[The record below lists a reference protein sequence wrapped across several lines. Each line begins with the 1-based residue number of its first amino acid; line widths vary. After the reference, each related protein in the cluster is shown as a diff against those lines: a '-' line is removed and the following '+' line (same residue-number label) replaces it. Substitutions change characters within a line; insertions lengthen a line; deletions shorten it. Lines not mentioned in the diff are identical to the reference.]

1 MGLSKLVSNYHSS
14 GNKSHSNV
22 ADSLHGADRKSPK
35 EHAVELSID
44 IESPPCVLY
53 GPATE
58 SSGALLSGLLTLNIK
73 DPYANETISSS
84 ITPVTSSDGKRR
96 NTLSSTLSTTLSH
109 LSLSSPTLSPV
120 QSSTNMKI
128 MSGYT
133 KVAIKSVTLTLV
145 QKVHFHKPFLPDLH
159 SVRTCMNCK
168 AKTKDMKRWEIQKTV
183 TDLSVGKHSFPFSY
197 LIPGSVPAKSSLG
210 SDSETQIK
218 YELIAV
224 ATYKDPHRGKNSS
237 SNDQLLQLAMPI
249 SVTRSIPRG
258 ADKNSLRV
266 FPPTELTAMA
276 VLPNVVYPKSTFPL
290 ELKLNGVS
298 SPDRR
303 WRMRKLGWRIEEV
316 TRVRSNACSIHKH
329 ELRQL
334 ESTVGKKEAEKS
346 KKPGATIKRY
356 GDSGPQVR
364 VSVATPENAPLPS
377 ASVRTAEGVPAD
389 NSNTQG
395 DQDQEDEEPANDFI
409 HPNDDALRQ
418 EISLQQQLLR
428 EQQIEQELKNSTKL
442 FIEET
447 RTIARGEMKSG
458 WKTDFDNSGQVE
470 LITDID
476 CMALNSGV
484 TNPIT
489 NVSTS
494 NPYTD
499 SIKQQVN
506 VSCDIQDPTLGIYV
520 NHILAVE
527 IVVAEETLQYANGQP
542 IKKSASN
549 TSSTAP
555 NVNNVDQRLAEL
567 SPMFANRNQVR
578 GRPSDADVLTPV
590 NSKSSVKSSGSS
602 KGASSPANVSR
613 IIGVPT
619 GAARVLRMQF
629 RLNFTERS
637 GLGISWDEEVP
648 PIYQDVKLLS
658 PPSYE
663 NVALKKSL
671 SLRFNMSTDDTSTC
685 EVSSDITSS
694 IPQKMTP
701 PPLAHHHNSTSSFRA
716 LSAVQSPQLDS
727 IVSIQGNVP
736 FHDNILTPHATRD
749 VIRVR
754 NVSELLETDRLLN
767 KIGL

>member
-1 MGLSKLVSNYHSS
+1 MGLSKLVSNYHTS
-14 GNKSHSNV
+14 GNKSHSNGS
-22 ADSLHGADRKSPK
+22 DSSHAADRKSHK

-53 GPATE
+53 GAATE

-73 DPYANETISSS
+73 DPYATESIASS
-84 ITPVTSSDGKRR
+84 ITPVNSSDGKGR

-133 KVAIKSVTLTLV
+133 KVAVKSVTLTLV
-145 QKVHFHKPFLPDLH
+145 QKFHFHKPFLPDLH
-159 SVRTCMNCK
+159 SAQTCMNCK
-168 AKTKDMKRWEIQKTV
+168 SKTTDMKRWEIQKTV
-183 TDLSVGKHSFPFSY
+183 TDLSVGKHSYPFSY

-210 SDSETQIK
+210 LNSETQIK

-224 ATYKDPHRGKNSS
+224 ATYKDPHRGKNSH
-237 SNDQLLQLAMPI
+237 SNDQLLQLSMPI

-258 ADKNSLRV
+258 PDKNSLRV

-276 VLPNVVYPKSTFPL
+276 VLPNVIYPKSTFPL

-298 SPDRR
+298 SSDRR

-316 TRVRSNACSIHKH
+316 TRVRSNACKIHKH
-329 ELRQL
+329 ELKQL
-334 ESTVGKKEAEKS
+334 EKTIGKKESEKS
-346 KKPGATIKRY
+346 KKPGASIKRY
-356 GDSGPQVR
+356 GDSGPHIR
-364 VSVATPENAPLPS
+364 VSVATAENAPLPS
-377 ASVRTAEGVPAD
+377 TGDPTAGNAPAD
-389 NSNTQG
+389 NSNNPG
-395 DQDQEDEEPANDFI
+395 DQDQEDEEPNDFI

-476 CMALNSGV
+476 CMTLNSGV

-494 NPYTD
+494 NPHND

-527 IVVAEETLQYANGQP
+527 IVVAEEALQYANGQP
-542 IKKSASN
+542 IKKSESP
-549 TSSTAP
+549 STAL

-567 SPMFANRNQVR
+567 SPMFANRNQAR
-578 GRPSDADVLTPV
+578 GRPVDAEAITPV
-590 NSKSSVKSSGSS
+590 NSKSSVKSNGSS
-602 KGASSPANVSR
+602 KGTSSPATGSR

-663 NVALKKSL
+663 NVASKRSL
-671 SLRFNMSTDDTSTC
+671 SQRFNVSTDDTSTS
-685 EVSSDITSS
+685 EVSTEMTSS

-716 LSAVQSPQLDS
+716 LSAVQSPQLDN
-727 IVSIQGNVP
+727 IISIQGNVP

-749 VIRVR
+749 IVRVR
-754 NVSELLETDRLLN
+754 NVSELLETDR
-767 KIGL
+767 ITQ